1 MKRITLILLS
11 MILVPFAMMA
21 QSVTVSPET
30 GKLVAA
36 KSDNPNETGFQNGL
50 CALWRHEQLALSL
63 TTSDYSTLTTGG
75 EFDTPCSNMCVN
87 QTTGLLTVLGGQSN
101 DCYLV
106 LSLPKGYRFKKYKII
121 VQNNLNGQTVKPT
134 ANNTFTLGST
144 TKTLVEQSGNFN
156 GSILATTE
164 EMAASNETMLDDQGQ
179 TVPKE
184 YTLERLSE
192 SANDM
197 GNQLYFRIQHGS
209 TAYYGLTIKS
219 FAVEFTAEGTFE
231 AEVASQTRDVAK
243 SMVMVPFKTN
253 KMDIGAV
260 QSLTKNGSTFYA
272 YTYNKVHDIDAYNYI
287 YQDNAIQDGIP
298 MDVATN
304 KKISPVRVDGKEYF
318 AFENG
323 IYYVEA
329 PTQVYSQTGLTYPI
343 GFRIVGAKFTPQ
355 WGSTT
360 AGTTDSRTEYY
371 ITYTSGSTT
380 YYLNDQLRFTTTKF
394 GWMYDEETKNIYTG
408 IIGSYRYLS
417 CEGSGDTRT
426 LSLSSLNGS
435 WYNLIVF
442 TRNNTTYI
450 GWDNDTQSQR
460 YYLHGTTNA
469 NTVPIVVRNNT
480 NDRARWSSGQGT
492 ITIPGYTPGSYT
504 LKIYNYAGTS
514 EAASKT
520 VNSSSDAGTAID
532 LTAKTY
538 GYNNDA
544 IKFEI
549 TGLAEGRKAL
559 VDVSV
564 SMQALNPYIDQMNI
578 ICHDSDNQ
586 LSLSQPFKAENFKV
600 SGGKFKFYIP
610 SEFNE
615 EDLTFTFSDLWSQY
629 GDNTYYPDDETLH
642 RDGYARY
649 SFVTSSYFEPID
661 QNGDNGLY
669 DNAYNPNASYVNKV
683 KTSTAGNIRYK
694 FNNAENL
701 SNTATNPP
709 AVSYLEEYPFSAAN
723 YVGSDDP
730 DGSTKKG
737 NFIACEM
744 NAQDTES
751 ATYYLF
757 VADETRYNIAPS
769 TAWQHRYYAFY
780 RMEIDLQTSNYDP
793 KLTWSKVY
801 DETCYNKDGALA
813 TDAMYGLKLST
824 VDHETQEEMT
834 GYLTVKQI
842 SDAITAALNKTD
854 APKTSDQILYVDGSD
869 LYSIL
874 NSKITSGETTTEM
887 TLGDLKDELAENV
900 LIYLPAN
907 TTSTLPNCAY
917 KPNDWKVGDPYQA
930 GSNIVLT
937 DNRPFYAPFDINVD
951 VDNIILHERKVT
963 IDKNGK
969 VTSASIIMPFGIL
982 IDENGTHT
990 NQDGGSFKLHQMQA
1004 DNCLTSAP
1012 EGVNVDDY
1020 VYFPVL
1026 KDVKKSNPNTPYLVE
1041 VTKAPEGE
1049 GADQISFVLSQKGG
1063 TIKATG
1069 TGNANWDYTYAGESG
1084 SGKKDNTT
1092 YTFNNHGSY
1101 SGKLLDKDGNFFYF
1115 AKNMFL
1121 RSNDYV
1127 YNDGIKVAPFRAYY
1141 STTSTTTTRSSSPLK
1156 EFDVI
1161 PAALGDVNIDGDVTS
1176 ADAKG
1181 ILDVILGKEEPKR
1194 LTTVMS
1200 DVNTDGVVSVADV
1213 TALVNMVLK
1222 KQAQVEE

>member
-1 MKRITLILLS
+1 MKRITLILLN
-11 MILVPFAMMA
+11 MILVPLAMMA

-30 GKLVAA
+30 GNLVAA
-36 KSDNPNETGFQNGL
+36 ISDNSQETGFQNGL
-50 CALWRHEQLALSL
+50 SALWRHEQLAMSL

-75 EFDTPCSNMCVN
+75 EFSTPCSNMCVN

-134 ANNTFTLGST
+134 ANNTFALGST
-144 TKTLVEQSGNFN
+144 TKTLVEQKGNFD
-156 GSILATTE
+156 GEILVSTE
-164 EMAASNETMLDDQGQ
+164 EMGTTNETMTNDQGE

-184 YTLERLSE
+184 YTLERRSDTPT
-192 SANDM
+192 DM

-219 FAVEFTAEGTFE
+219 FTVEFTAEGTFE
-231 AEVASQTRDVAK
+231 AQVASLTRDVAK

-260 QSLTKNGSTFYA
+260 QSSEKNGSTFYA

-360 AGTTDSRTEYY
+360 ASITDSRTEYY

-394 GWMYDEETKNIYTG
+394 GWMFDEETKNFY
-408 IIGSYRYLS
+408 IGTYGNYRYLS

-426 LSLSSLNGS
+426 LTLSSLNGS
-435 WYNLIVF
+435 WYNLIAF
-442 TRNNTTYI
+442 TRNSTNYV
-450 GWDNDTQSQR
+450 GWDNSTSSQR
-460 YYLHGTTNA
+460 YYLKGNTN
-469 NTVPIVVRNNT
+469 NTLPTVVRNST
-480 NDRARWSSGQGT
+480 TTTARWSSGQGSFT
-492 ITIPGYTPGSYT
+492 VPGYTPGSYT
-504 LKIYNYAGTS
+504 LKVYDKNGTS
-514 EAASKT
+514 AVETVS
-520 VNSSSDAGTAID
+520 VNSAADAGTAID

-549 TGLAEGRKAL
+549 SGLTNGNKAL

-564 SMQALNPYIDQMNI
+564 FMQALNPYIDQMNI

-610 SEFNE
+610 SEYNE

-629 GDNTYYPDDETLH
+629 GDNTYYTDDETLH

-661 QNGDNGLY
+661 QNGDDGLY
-669 DNAYNPNASYVNKV
+669 DDAYNPDASYVNKV

-709 AVSYLEEYPFSAAN
+709 AVSYLEEYPFTAAN
-723 YVGSDDP
+723 YIGSDDP
-730 DGSTKKG
+730 DGSTEKG
-737 NFIACEM
+737 DFIACEM

-751 ATYYLF
+751 STYYLF

-793 KLTWSKVY
+793 QLVWTKVY
-801 DETCYNKDGALA
+801 DKSCYNKNGAVA
-813 TDAMYGLKLST
+813 TDAMYGLKLKT
-824 VDHETQEEMT
+824 VDHDTQAPME

-842 SDAITAALNKTD
+842 HDAITAVLNKTD
-854 APKTSDQILYVDGSD
+854 APKTMDQILYVDGSD

-874 NSKITSGETTTEM
+874 SSKITSGETTTEM
-887 TLGDLKDELAENV
+887 TLENLRNELADNV

-917 KPNDWKVGDPYQA
+917 KPNDWKVGDAYQA

-963 IDKNGK
+963 VDKNGK

-990 NQDGGSFKLHQMQA
+990 NLDGGSFKLHQMQGN
-1004 DNCLTSAP
+1004 NCLTTG
-1012 EGVNVDDY
+1012 EGEDF

-1026 KDVKKSNPNTPYLVE
+1026 KDVKKSDPNTPYLVE

-1049 GADQISFVLSQKGG
+1049 GSDQLSFVLSQNGG
-1063 TIKATG
+1063 LIKATG

-1092 YTFNNHGSY
+1092 YTFTNHGSY
-1101 SGKLLDKDGNFFYF
+1101 SGKLLNKADNYFYF

-1121 RSNDYV
+1121 RSNDYA
-1127 YNDGIKVAPFRAYY
+1127 YDDGIKVAPFRSYY
-1141 STTSTTTTRSSSPLK
+1141 STTSTTTRSASPLK

-1161 PAALGDVNIDGDVTS
+1161 PAALGDVNTDGNVTS
-1176 ADAKG
+1176 ADADS
-1181 ILDVILGKEEPKR
+1181 ILNIILGKEEPKR
-1194 LTTVMS
+1194 LTTIMA
-1200 DVNTDGVVSVADV
+1200 DVNTDGSVTVADV
-1213 TALVNMVLK
+1213 TALVNMILG
-1222 KQAQVEE
+1222 KQTQVEE